1 MRIANS
7 PLRRTRNRAGE
18 WHLWKR
24 LPWKLH
30 SNRRTGPLAK
40 KRTVPLAR
48 CFRSWASVGSLSLAI
63 VTLGRRGP
71 RFLRPEFPLVDGGSN
86 GFVLVKIRP
95 SAPTTAQNDLDA
107 HETPNSPFSGSS
119 YWPGGCS

>member
-7 PLRRTRNRAGE
+7 PLRRTRNRTGE

-48 CFRSWASVGSLSLAI
+48 CFRSWASVGSLSLAMLI
-63 VTLGRRGP
+63 LLPPLFITL
-71 RFLRPEFPLVDGGSN
+71 V
-86 GFVLVKIRP
+86 VLKR
-95 SAPTTAQNDLDA
+95 TTKYYDEDA
-107 HETPNSPFSGSS
+107 RLALAG
-119 YWPGGCS
+119 